1 MKKDIT
7 VGFILFLA
15 VSVFIS
21 PRVFAAWTQAKGH
34 AYNQLSYSYYITEKK
49 YTTVITEDTG
59 TTTTL
64 ITDCGT
70 FEVPGAQVKGI
81 GSDVKLRKTPKFVSH
96 SVSFFTMYGVTD
108 KLSVML
114 NVPYKWAVS
123 DDAKKYACEN
133 GPSGVGDIDLSLR
146 YNLSQNLFGTGILM
160 SVDGGIKIPAA
171 YKYEYPLS
179 HLSNGDGQYDTSL
192 SLVFGKAFGPA
203 YGILTTTYKYRFENT
218 KFDPQTFKP
227 SDQYKVRLDFGYGV
241 IPLISL
247 RANIEWMRSIGN
259 AKVSD
264 KLLMANYAYGGL
276 AEHGDNVIIRD
287 TLGLEPNDLNVG
299 AAVAFNIS
307 SKFQT
312 VLSYN
317 VDIEGAGIFET
328 KDYALGHLG
337 SIAVVYM
344 F

>member
-1 MKKDIT
+1 MKKNIIA
-7 VGFILFLA
+7 GFILFLA
-15 VSVFIS
+15 VSVFLS
-21 PRVFAAWTQAKGH
+21 TEVFAAWTQAKGH
-34 AYNQLSYSYYITEKK
+34 AYNQLSYSYYITEEK
-49 YTTVITEDTG
+49 YTTVVTEDTG

-64 ITDCGT
+64 ITDCGR
-70 FEVPGAQVKGI
+70 FEVPGAKVTGV
-81 GSDVKLRKTPKFVSH
+81 GSDVRLKKTPKFVSH
-96 SVSFFTMYGVTD
+96 SASFFTMYGITD

-123 DDAKKYACEN
+123 DDTKKYACEN
-133 GPSGVGDIDLSLR
+133 GPSGIGDIDLTLR
-146 YNLSQNLFGTGILM
+146 YNLTQNLFGTGILM
-160 SVDGGIKIPAA
+160 SVDGGVKIPA
-171 YKYEYPLS
+171 YKYGYPLS
-179 HLSNGDGQYDTSL
+179 HLSNGDGQYDAAL
-192 SLVFGKAFGPA
+192 SLVFGKAFGNG
-203 YGILTTTYKYRFENT
+203 YGILTTGYKYRFENT

-227 SDQYKVRLDFGYGV
+227 SDQYKVRLDVGYGL

-247 RANIEWMRSIGN
+247 RANIEWMRSVGN
-259 AKVSD
+259 AEVSD
-264 KLLMANYAYGGL
+264 EMVRANYAYGGL

-307 SKFQT
+307 PKFQT

-328 KDYALGHLG
+328 KDYALGKMG
-337 SIAVVYM
+337 SLALVYM